1 MALKYFQRVAAKTP
15 TRWWVNNPSDNETI
29 LAVANGAINCTTN
42 PSFCSKLLTS
52 DRAYLDSVIDEVV
65 KTVEDDDVAADLVY
79 QKTSER
85 IMRRFRPLYDYTHG
99 ACGYVTIQADPRED
113 DDADLIIK
121 AALRHRKLGPNYM
134 AKIPVIE
141 AGIAA
146 IETMVKENI
155 PTCATEVFALSQAI
169 YMCERWEAAVKKY
182 GNRPPFFITHITG
195 IFDQHLGNVVKEKKI
210 DITPGIL
217 AQAGCCVGRREY
229 HTLKARGYQTTLL
242 GGGARSV
249 QHFTEFIG
257 GDMDITINW
266 STADELIKA
275 DPPAVNRINTVT
287 PKAVIA
293 ELDAKIPEFHQAYH
307 EDGLTMPQFKPF
319 GPVQLFRNMFLD
331 GYGKLVNAVKER
343 RARLR

>member
-1 MALKYFQRVAAKTP
+1 MTLKYFQRVAAQTS
-15 TRWWVNNPSDNETI
+15 TRWWVNNPNEAETI
-29 LAVANGAINCTTN
+29 LAIANGAINCTTN
-42 PSFCSKLLTS
+42 PSFCSKLLTN
-52 DRAYLDSVIDEVV
+52 DAAYLNGIMDQVV
-65 KTVEDDDVAADLVY
+65 REVEDDDEAADVVY
-79 QKTSER
+79 QKASER

-99 ACGYVTIQADPRED
+99 ASGYVTIQADPRED

-155 PTCATEVFALSQAI
+155 PTCATEIFAISQAI

-195 IFDQHLGNVVKEKKI
+195 IFDQHLGNVVKEKGI
-210 DITPGIL
+210 DIAPGIL

-229 HTLKARGYQTTLL
+229 HIVKERGYQTTLL
-242 GGGARSV
+242 GGGARGI
-249 QHFTEFIG
+249 QHFTEFVG

-266 STADELIKA
+266 STADELIQA
-275 DPPAVNRINTVT
+275 GPPAVKRINAVT
-287 PKAVIA
+287 PRAVIA
-293 ELDAKIPEFHQAYH
+293 ELDAKLPEFRQAYA
-307 EDGLTMPQFKPF
+307 EDSLTIKEFKAF
-319 GPVQLFRNMFLD
+319 GPVQLFRTMFLD
-331 GYGKLVNAVKER
+331 GYGKLVSAVKAR
-343 RARLR
+343 RALLH